1 VKYAVRP
8 FRDGKYQEAIEEF
21 DEVFPAV
28 WWALGHLVFM
38 HWRVEDTETGKI
50 VWQSG
55 LPE

>member
-8 FRDGKYQEAIEEF
+8 FRDGEYQESIYENDDLF
-21 DEVFPAV
+21 TIV

-38 HWRVEDTETGKI
+38 PWRVEDTETGKI